1 MAIPA
6 LDQRSGREKS
16 PEKRTEPDT
25 AGYGTI
31 RFRIGPIRLAVTW
44 TGMRPEPWPHPFY
57 VPFLEE
63 SHVADIR
70 LTLSSGLPTLPVQD
84 LLFEAK
90 ENRWSLYRTDC
101 GYLLETHDT
110 KTGAINRRAVFDQQW
125 STGEVYLRTRR
136 RNGHSLPTWD
146 PAIVLRHLGELVL
159 VNALARGRG
168 LLVHA
173 LAVSDQGR
181 GLLFVGHSGAGKST
195 LANLYKGRPGV
206 TILGDERILLSRDGP
221 GFLVSGTPWS
231 GGAMTVS
238 HTTVPLHRIFFL
250 EHASGNV
257 VHTDPTGT
265 LAPILI
271 QQLFLPYWDANGM
284 ACVLQLVDDLLQG
297 VPAARLGFVNDDRI
311 VDFLRDQLAQRT
323 DSRSV
328 TEDPPHPT

>member
-1 MAIPA
+1 MAIPV
-6 LDQRSGREKS
+6 LEQRSGRKKLR
-16 PEKRTEPDT
+16 EKRAEPDT
-25 AGYGTI
+25 AGNGTI
-31 RFRIGPIRLAVTW
+31 HLGIGPIRLAVTW
-44 TGMRPEPWPHPFY
+44 AGMRPDLWPHPFY

-63 SHVADIR
+63 SQVADIR

-90 ENRWSLYRTDC
+90 ENRWSLYQTDR

-110 KTGAINRRAVFDQQW
+110 KSGAINRRAVFDRDW
-125 STGEVYLRTRR
+125 TTGEVYLRTRR
-136 RNGHSLPTWD
+136 RSGHSLPTWD

-195 LANLYKGRPGV
+195 LANLYKGRRGV
-206 TILGDERILLSRDGP
+206 TILGDERILVSRHGP

-250 EHASGNV
+250 EHAPRNV
-257 VHTDPTGT
+257 IHTDPVGALT
-265 LAPILI
+265 PILI
-271 QQLFLPYWDANGM
+271 QQLFLPYWDAHGM
-284 ACVLQLVDDLLQG
+284 ASVLQLVDGLLQQ
-297 VPAARLGFVNDDRI
+297 VPAARLGFLNDDRI
-311 VDFLRDQLAQRT
+311 VDFLRNQAAG
-323 DSRSV
+323 
-328 TEDPPHPT
+328 PTNVIGGHR